1 MQGIQDRLED
11 VGSRLGPFADA
22 FEAVQREIREKFKQ
36 SSQHHGVW
44 VGLQGFAHAVKWTVS
59 DSHTPLLSLPAT
71 FYLPDIDHIFLALPP
86 DNSSVPSHRFLDPY
100 SPCLRS

>member
-44 VGLQGFAHAVKWTVS
+44 EGLQEFAHAVKWTVS
-59 DSHTPLLSLPAT
+59 DPHTPLSSLSAI
-71 FYLPDIDHIFLALPP
+71 FYLPESITSSWHCLLTIVVCLHIA
-86 DNSSVPSHRFLDPY
+86 SSVLIVHA
-100 SPCLRS
+100 